1 MCQMF
6 CLFNDVVP
14 AGHEEDPAELEKPRR
29 SAGLL
34 ELAKGWK
41 RWDRLPGYYNAG
53 LICACRAAR
62 PARLLPVGQQH
73 AVARQYA
80 VLRRQHAV
88 ARQYAVALQHEVGLQ
103 NVAQRQNAAVV

>member
-1 MCQMF
+1 MF
-6 CLFNDVVP
+6 CLFDDVGCSGRPLKSP
-14 AGHEEDPAELEKPRR
+14 AGQRGF
-29 SAGLL
+29 SNWQS
-34 ELAKGWK
+34 GWK
-41 RWDRLPGYYNAG
+41 RWDRSG

-73 AVARQYA
+73 AVARRYAVLRQYA

-103 NVAQRQNAAVV
+103 NVVQRRNAAVV